1 MLCKEFSGE
10 PDTLKVWEWRMG
22 RNYGEVESELEFL
35 RGSFLSMGFPC
46 NSAVKESACNV
57 GDLGS
62 VPGLVNPLEN
72 SMDHIVHGVT
82 KSRTRLS
89 NFHFPKHGLPWWFRW

>member
-62 VPGLVNPLEN
+62 VPGLVRSPGEF
-72 SMDHIVHGVT
+72 HGPYSPWSHKESDT
-82 KSRTRLS
+82 TEQLS
-89 NFHFPKHGLPWWFRW
+89 LS